1 MLPVANREETI
12 EETHFQFSDSRCK
25 LHHNSHHLFAWI
37 TWCGSPDLAD
47 LNHASDNAP
56 HSGVGTVA
64 G

>member
-1 MLPVANREETI
+1 MSQRA
-12 EETHFQFSDSRCK
+12 HFRFSDSRCK

-37 TWCGSPDLAD
+37 TWCGSPDLVG